1 MQIEFENISKKYGRR
16 YALEHF
22 SATLEQGIYGLLGA
36 NGAGKTTLIS
46 IFVGILKKDNGTIR
60 LDGED
65 IFKMGKEFLGKIG
78 YMPQY
83 PVFYKDF
90 RVLEFLQYMCELKG
104 IPKKEGTEYAE
115 ELLEIVNLKN
125 DMNKRIGALS
135 GGMRQRVGIVQAML
149 GRPEVLVLDE
159 PTAGLDP
166 QERIRFRNL
175 IARFSEK
182 RTILLATHIVSDVEF
197 ISNEV
202 LIMKEGRL
210 LKKDTTENLEKEM
223 TGKVWNITLKNAGDF
238 GAYEKY
244 NISNMQREGG
254 NLHLRVLSEKP
265 PKEEAIMAAPN
276 LEDVFLYYNNCLDGG
291 KHDTIN

>member
-1 MQIEFENISKKYGRR
+1 M
-16 YALEHF
+16 
-22 SATLEQGIYGLLGA
+22 
-36 NGAGKTTLIS
+36 
-46 IFVGILKKDNGTIR
+46 
-60 LDGED
+60 
-65 IFKMGKEFLGKIG
+65 
-78 YMPQY
+78 
-83 PVFYKDF
+83 
-90 RVLEFLQYMCELKG
+90 
-104 IPKKEGTEYAE
+104 
-115 ELLEIVNLKN
+115 EIVNLKN

-223 TGKVWNITLKNAGDF
+223 TGKVWNIYT
-238 GAYEKY
+238 
-244 NISNMQREGG
+244 
-254 NLHLRVLSEKP
+254 
-265 PKEEAIMAAPN
+265 
-276 LEDVFLYYNNCLDGG
+276 
-291 KHDTIN
+291 

>member
-1 MQIEFENISKKYGRR
+1 
-16 YALEHF
+16 
-22 SATLEQGIYGLLGA
+22 
-36 NGAGKTTLIS
+36 
-46 IFVGILKKDNGTIR
+46 
-60 LDGED
+60 
-65 IFKMGKEFLGKIG
+65 MGKLDICHNIL
-78 YMPQY
+78 Y
-83 PVFYKDF
+83 FYKDF

-223 TGKVWNITLKNAGDF
+223 TGKVWNITLKNAGIL
-238 GAYEKY
+238 ELMK
-244 NISNMQREGG
+244 NI
-254 NLHLRVLSEKP
+254 
-265 PKEEAIMAAPN
+265 I
-276 LEDVFLYYNNCLDGG
+276 
-291 KHDTIN
+291 

>member
-1 MQIEFENISKKYGRR
+1 
-16 YALEHF
+16 
-22 SATLEQGIYGLLGA
+22 
-36 NGAGKTTLIS
+36 
-46 IFVGILKKDNGTIR
+46 
-60 LDGED
+60 
-65 IFKMGKEFLGKIG
+65 MGKEFLGKIG

-104 IPKKEGTEYAE
+104 IPKKRRNRICRRIIGDCQ
-115 ELLEIVNLKN
+115 LKN

-182 RTILLATHIVSDVEF
+182 KNNTAC
-197 ISNEV
+197 
-202 LIMKEGRL
+202 
-210 LKKDTTENLEKEM
+210 DTYC
-223 TGKVWNITLKNAGDF
+223 F
-238 GAYEKY
+238 
-244 NISNMQREGG
+244 
-254 NLHLRVLSEKP
+254 
-265 PKEEAIMAAPN
+265 
-276 LEDVFLYYNNCLDGG
+276 
-291 KHDTIN
+291 